1 MSHGPVSPIS
11 LNKPLRP
18 EKVVGACQAFD
29 ESANLLWLRDA
40 TAAILLNGSLP
51 AYRSADVEWGAGMK
65 LIFASVIALAVV
77 AVPAH
82 AAPLDGAY
90 RAGDFPRA
98 GKRIGPAA
106 EGGDARAQAYLGFMY
121 QYGRGVAQNYALAA
135 YWYRRSA
142 EQGNPTAQHLLGLMF
157 DKGLG
162 VPTNHVAAH
171 VWLSL
176 AASRTK
182 GPEHEDNVR
191 LRDAVAAKMSFG
203 QLYDAQQLAQT
214 WAPKP
219 EVIVVRTR

>member
-1 MSHGPVSPIS
+1 MRVSFVLCVS
-11 LNKPLRP
+11 L
-18 EKVVGACQAFD
+18 
-29 ESANLLWLRDA
+29 
-40 TAAILLNGSLP
+40 
-51 AYRSADVEWGAGMK
+51 
-65 LIFASVIALAVV
+65 ALA
-77 AVPAH
+77 ALAPAQ
-82 AAPLDGAY
+82 AAPLDGTY

-98 GKRIGPAA
+98 IKRIGPAA
-106 EGGDARAQAYLGFMY
+106 ERGDPRAQAYLGFMY

-142 EQGNPTAQHLLGLMF
+142 EQGNATAQHLLGLMF

-176 AASRTK
+176 AAARTK
-182 GPEHEDNVR
+182 GPDHEDNVR

-203 QLYDAQQLAQT
+203 QLYDAQALAQT

-219 EVIVVRTR
+219 EVLVVAPRP

>member
-1 MSHGPVSPIS
+1 MKWSW
-11 LNKPLRP
+11 
-18 EKVVGACQAFD
+18 VVGV
-29 ESANLLWLRDA
+29 
-40 TAAILLNGSLP
+40 SL
-51 AYRSADVEWGAGMK
+51 
-65 LIFASVIALAVV
+65 ALA
-77 AVPAH
+77 AFVPAQG
-82 AAPLDGAY
+82 APLDGAY
-90 RAGDFPRA
+90 RSGDYPRA
-98 GKRIGPAA
+98 IKRIGPAA
-106 EGGDARAQAYLGFMY
+106 ERGSARAQAFLGFMY

-162 VPTNHVAAH
+162 VPTNHVAAY

-182 GPEHEDNVR
+182 GADHEDNVR

-203 QLYDAQQLAQT
+203 QLYDAQALAQT

-219 EVIVVRTR
+219 EVVAVAPRP

>member
-1 MSHGPVSPIS
+1 MKRS
-11 LNKPLRP
+11 L
-18 EKVVGACQAFD
+18 VVGV
-29 ESANLLWLRDA
+29 
-40 TAAILLNGSLP
+40 SL
-51 AYRSADVEWGAGMK
+51 
-65 LIFASVIALAVV
+65 ALA
-77 AVPAH
+77 ALVPAQ

-90 RAGDFPRA
+90 RAGDYPRA
-98 GKRIGPAA
+98 IKRIAPAA
-106 EGGDARAQAYLGFMY
+106 ERGNARAQAYLGFMY
-121 QYGRGVAQNYALAA
+121 QYGRGVAQNFALAA

-182 GPEHEDNVR
+182 GPDHEDNVR
-191 LRDAVAAKMSFG
+191 LRDAVAAKMSFC
-203 QLYDAQQLAQT
+203 QLYDAQYLAQT

-219 EVIVVRTR
+219 EIVVVRTR

>member
-1 MSHGPVSPIS
+1 MKWS
-11 LNKPLRP
+11 L
-18 EKVVGACQAFD
+18 VVGV
-29 ESANLLWLRDA
+29 
-40 TAAILLNGSLP
+40 SL
-51 AYRSADVEWGAGMK
+51 
-65 LIFASVIALAVV
+65 ALA
-77 AVPAH
+77 AFVPAQ

-90 RAGDFPRA
+90 RTGDFPRA
-98 GKRIGPAA
+98 IKRIGPAA
-106 EGGDARAQAYLGFMY
+106 ERGDPRAQAFLGFMY

-135 YWYRRSA
+135 YWYRRGA

-182 GPEHEDNVR
+182 GGDHEDNVR

-203 QLYDAQQLAQT
+203 QLYDAQYLAQS

-219 EVIVVRTR
+219 EVVAVRTR

>member
-1 MSHGPVSPIS
+1 MKWWWLVG
-11 LNKPLRP
+11 
-18 EKVVGACQAFD
+18 VVLALGA
-29 ESANLLWLRDA
+29 L
-40 TAAILLNGSLP
+40 
-51 AYRSADVEWGAGMK
+51 
-65 LIFASVIALAVV
+65 
-77 AVPAH
+77 VPAQS
-82 AAPLDGAY
+82 APLDGAY
-90 RAGDFPRA
+90 RTGNYPQAI
-98 GKRIGPAA
+98 KRVGPAA
-106 EGGDARAQAYLGFMY
+106 ERGNARAQAFLGFMY

-182 GPEHEDNVR
+182 GAEHEDNVR

-203 QLYDAQQLAQT
+203 QLYDAQALAQT

-219 EVIVVRTR
+219 EVAVVVPRP